1 MNTSPPNGQRQNTGM
16 GNQNQRQSRNPSAVR
31 QNTARNANSQN
42 RQTAYQQKQNAGYR
56 SKAYPYSVKRMQ
68 KRRRGAVS
76 GFAAVLIVMI
86 FVSMSLL
93 IVRSVNW
100 KDVFSDKT
108 RQPFSNP
115 DNLVY
120 GPYLTEAERDA
131 YLTQYVTVSA
141 NDVYRGPCI
150 LVNLDTPYRFTEEDP
165 TGTDYEDLYS
175 IYKNK
180 TNSYKVSGGS
190 LFLHM
195 DAINALNDW
204 MDAFYKQSENR
215 NIMVNTA
222 YRTLKMQQEIYDGFV
237 ESYGVDYANAYAQ
250 LPGYSEHHSGYAI
263 DLAVYDE
270 GEADVEGDEAMWKF
284 NGQDEYFWAAQNCT
298 QYGYILRYSASK
310 EDVTGI
316 AYESWHYRYVGIG
329 NALTI
334 QNMGL
339 SLEEYINF
347 IKDYSYTDT
356 KYYITAANGDTYCIY
371 YVSSDGTDAQKIPV
385 PKLAKE
391 YQISGN
397 NIDGFI
403 VSAKVG
409 VGNGSDS
416 E

>member
-1 MNTSPPNGQRQNTGM
+1 MNNPNRQN
-16 GNQNQRQSRNPSAVR
+16 QSGGRRAQPG
-31 QNTARNANSQN
+31 QN
-42 RQTAYQQKQNAGYR
+42 RQGQGQNRKPLYRTQPNYGAKPYRNRAKQR
-56 SKAYPYSVKRMQ
+56 RR
-68 KRRRGAVS
+68 RRRGMISGIAVC
-76 GFAAVLIVMI
+76 LIVMI

-93 IVRSVNW
+93 IVRSVDWNA
-100 KDVFSDKT
+100 VFSDKT
-108 RQPFSNP
+108 RAPFENP
-115 DNLVY
+115 NNEVY
-120 GPYLTEAERDA
+120 GPSLTPEARDG
-131 YLTQYVTVSA
+131 YITQYVTVKNA
-141 NDVYRGPCI
+141 DLYRGPCI
-150 LVNLDTPYRFTEEDP
+150 LVNLQTPFRFSETDP
-165 TGTDYEDLYS
+165 DGREYENVYS

-190 LFLHM
+190 LFLQM

-204 MDAFYKQSENR
+204 MDAFYEETENR

-222 YRTLKMQQEIYDGFV
+222 YRTLVAQKDIYDSFARD
-237 ESYGVDYANAYAQ
+237 YGIDYANSYAQ
-250 LPGYSEHHSGYAI
+250 QPGHSEHHTGYAI

-270 GEADVEGDEAMWKF
+270 GDPDVEGDEAMWKF
-284 NGQDEYFWAAQNCT
+284 NGQNEYFRAAQSCT

-347 IKDYSYTDT
+347 IRDYDYNETQ
-356 KYYITAANGDTYCIY
+356 YYVTAENGDIYCLY
-371 YVSSDGTDAQKIPV
+371 YVAATGEDEQKIPV

-391 YQISGN
+391 YEISGN

-403 VSAKVG
+403 VSAL
-409 VGNGSDS
+409 VGNNKK
-416 E
+416 